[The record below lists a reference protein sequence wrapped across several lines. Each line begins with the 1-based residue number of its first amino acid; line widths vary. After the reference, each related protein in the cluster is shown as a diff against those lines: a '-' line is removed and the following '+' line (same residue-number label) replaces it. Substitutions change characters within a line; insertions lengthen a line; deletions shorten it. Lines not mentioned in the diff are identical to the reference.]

1 MSYQPGIPAN
11 VHNPKLL
18 HPLFQA
24 KKAWIAPAALVAVAL
39 VVCLLLVLPPWMNS
53 LSYGDISL
61 VETSAQFI
69 DPERAESDPDI
80 FPRTYDVERAFE
92 ELENHFQVN
101 FRHCTLLELVYNQEY
116 SDDLRQKLNAAYG
129 DPHAFVVTGSFT
141 TGSEKVP
148 QGLEPNT
155 TYDNYQWILDVSW
168 KILDH
173 GQDLFSQ

>member
-1 MSYQPGIPAN
+1 MSYQPGISAN

-24 KKAWIAPAALVAVAL
+24 KKAWIDPAALVAVAL
-39 VVCLLLVLPPWMNS
+39 VVCLLLVLPPWVNS
-53 LSYGDISL
+53 QSYGDISL

-69 DPERAESDPDI
+69 DPEHAESDSEV
-80 FPRTYDVERAFE
+80 FPRTYD
-92 ELENHFQVN
+92 
-101 FRHCTLLELVYNQEY
+101 
-116 SDDLRQKLNAAYG
+116 G
-129 DPHAFVVTGSFT
+129 DPLAFVVTGSFT

>member
-1 MSYQPGIPAN
+1 MSYQPGIPTN

-39 VVCLLLVLPPWMNS
+39 VVCLLLVLPPWVNS
-53 LSYGDISL
+53 LS
-61 VETSAQFI
+61 
-69 DPERAESDPDI
+69 
-80 FPRTYDVERAFE
+80 YDVERAFE

-101 FRHCTLLELVYNQEY
+101 FRHCTLLELVYDQEY
-116 SDDLRQKLNAAYG
+116 SDSLRQELTAAYG

-173 GQDLFSQ
+173 GQNLVSQ

>member
-1 MSYQPGIPAN
+1 M
-11 VHNPKLL
+11 
-18 HPLFQA
+18 
-24 KKAWIAPAALVAVAL
+24 
-39 VVCLLLVLPPWMNS
+39 
-53 LSYGDISL
+53 
-61 VETSAQFI
+61 
-69 DPERAESDPDI
+69 
-80 FPRTYDVERAFE
+80 YD
-92 ELENHFQVN
+92 
-101 FRHCTLLELVYNQEY
+101 QEY
-116 SDDLRQKLNAAYG
+116 SDSLRQELTAAYG

>member
-1 MSYQPGIPAN
+1 MSYQPGISAN

-24 KKAWIAPAALVAVAL
+24 KKAWIDPAALVAVAL
-39 VVCLLLVLPPWMNS
+39 VVCLLLVLPPWVNS
-53 LSYGDISL
+53 QSYGDISL

-69 DPERAESDPDI
+69 DPEHAESDSEV
-80 FPRTYDVERAFE
+80 FPRTYDVERDFG
-92 ELENHFQVN
+92 ELEKLFQVN
-101 FRHCTLLELVYNQEY
+101 FRHCTLLELVYDQEY
-116 SDDLRQKLNAAYG
+116 SDGLRQKLNAAYG
-129 DPHAFVVTGSFT
+129 DPLAFVVTGSFT